1 MATMGVCGA
10 SWMAATQN
18 LNRADCVDSSGRHFT
33 EILARKLN
41 YNYSTL
47 ARGGLSNSAIR
58 LQVEEM
64 IHRRVDF
71 VILGNDT
78 ENRIEIPTNS
88 GFDSTLGIYN
98 INYRRTPDLSAL
110 DPGFV
115 HDNLESDTLNNFFDK
130 KGNRNK
136 SYLENLTDEH
146 FDAVKHYTTYL
157 YDSKFRQLQDLWIIE
172 SAIAALR
179 HAKIPYLFLPC
190 DECDITQSRYLS
202 RPDVRIV
209 SDGSLSLQRYG
220 LPTVA
225 IGPQRRWHTTDS
237 DQIKIANDVCE
248 YIQTHGLLNW
258 Q

>member
-1 MATMGVCGA
+1 V
-10 SWMAATQN
+10 
-18 LNRADCVDSSGRHFT
+18 
-33 EILARKLN
+33 
-41 YNYSTL
+41 
-47 ARGGLSNSAIR
+47 
-58 LQVEEM
+58 
-64 IHRRVDF
+64 
-71 VILGNDT
+71 
-78 ENRIEIPTNS
+78 
-88 GFDSTLGIYN
+88 YN

-115 HDNLESDTLNNFFDK
+115 HDNIESDTLNNFFDK

-190 DECDITQSRYLS
+190 DECDIHQSQYLS

-225 IGPQRRWHTTDS
+225 IGPQRRWHTTDD

-248 YIQTHGLLNW
+248 YIQTHDLLNW